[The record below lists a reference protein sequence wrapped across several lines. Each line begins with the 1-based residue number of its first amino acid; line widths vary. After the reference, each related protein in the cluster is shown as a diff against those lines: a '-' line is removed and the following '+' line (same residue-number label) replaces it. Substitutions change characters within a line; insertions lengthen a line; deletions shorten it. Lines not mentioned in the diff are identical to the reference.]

1 MIFLKENGKLDEFVE
16 AKMLGKEPVAKW
28 LLMET
33 NKRDIDII
41 QDKQRK
47 KEEERLEQ
55 EARNLHKPDKPTY
68 SGPTNDNKFI
78 MTSSI
83 NPNEP
88 MKDSD
93 RVFNINFQQ
102 LPKKKQGSN

>member
-1 MIFLKENGKLDEFVE
+1 MLFLKENGKLDEFVE

-41 QDKQRK
+41 QEKQRK
-47 KEEERLEQ
+47 KEAERLEQ
-55 EARNLHKPDKPTY
+55 EARHDHIPDKPTY
-68 SGPTNDNKFI
+68 LGPKNEEKFI

-93 RVFNINFQQ
+93 KVFNINF
-102 LPKKKQGSN
+102 

>member
-1 MIFLKENGKLDEFVE
+1 MIFLKENGKLEEFVE

-28 LLMET
+28 LLLES
-33 NKRDIDII
+33 NKREIEII
-41 QDKQRK
+41 QEKQRK

-55 EARNLHKPDKPTY
+55 EARNMIVPDKPTY
-68 SGPTNDNKFI
+68 NGPANEKKFI

-93 RVFNINFQQ
+93 KVFNLNF
-102 LPKKKQGSN
+102 